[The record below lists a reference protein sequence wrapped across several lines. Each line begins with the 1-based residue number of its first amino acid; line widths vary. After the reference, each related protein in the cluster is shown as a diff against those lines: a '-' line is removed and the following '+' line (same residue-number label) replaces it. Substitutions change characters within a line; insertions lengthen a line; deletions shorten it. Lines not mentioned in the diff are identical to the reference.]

1 MGMVVSWDSL
11 YNWIM
16 SMNMMN
22 HEHFTSQKKN
32 IIDDI
37 HVMIDHIQPLVGG
50 LDHDFY
56 DFPIILGMSS
66 SQLTNEYIFQRG
78 RYTTNQYNI

>member
-1 MGMVVSWDSL
+1 
-11 YNWIM
+11 
-16 SMNMMN
+16 MNI
-22 HEHFTSQKKN
+22 SPVKKK

-50 LDHDFY
+50 LDHEFY